1 MQGWKNGAF
10 WPSHSF
16 ILEIRGNGGLLFH
29 SILSK
34 IVAYY
39 FKCFGWKLKNYV
51 YQHLEI
57 VCKCWLYLVN
67 TRSVVQSKRESCS
80 NKKGSVL
87 NLILS

>member
-1 MQGWKNGAF
+1 MARFGLRTASSLRF
-10 WPSHSF
+10 
-16 ILEIRGNGGLLFH
+16 GGMGVSVLFH

-39 FKCFGWKLKNYV
+39 FEYFGWKLKNYV

-67 TRSVVQSKRESCS
+67 TRSVVQSKKESCC

>member
-1 MQGWKNGAF
+1 MLTYQTK
-10 WPSHSF
+10 F
-16 ILEIRGNGGLLFH
+16 ILIHILPKNQKFRLLFH

-39 FKCFGWKLKNYV
+39 FECLGWKLKNYV

-67 TRSVVQSKRESCS
+67 TRSMVQSKKEIHGS
-80 NKKGSVL
+80 KKGLVL